1 MVKQVLTLP
10 PIPAGGS
17 IPSSG
22 LFEFMSTD
30 SKDFLKAY
38 LKIFSLLLVLI
49 GFVNLACFLVYSDK
63 KERERIESEYSWFLE
78 RARKAVVLADYMSSI
93 SSGDERYSEYKG
105 LLESLVFEYNIRAV
119 MFVERG
125 KWNCIV
131 PYQLSTV
138 ELLYRGVRRN
148 ADIRGTDMSSA
159 TPKLTVNANGT
170 VVKAEKKP
178 VAKKAAVKKE
188 VKKPVKKTDFQL
200 WSEKNAE
207 KLKGMKPAEKLEALI
222 RLVWQRERLLP
233 RLQSNQSL
241 LTLTRQVLI

>member
-1 MVKQVLTLP
+1 MVEQVSSLVP
-10 PIPAGGS
+10 PHLQVVRIHRPAYFG
-17 IPSSG
+17 
-22 LFEFMSTD
+22 FMSID
-30 SKDFLKAY
+30 DKVILKAY
-38 LKIFSLLLVLI
+38 LKIFSLLLILVCV
-49 GFVNLACFLVYSDK
+49 VNLGCFLVYSEK
-63 KERERIESEYSWFLE
+63 RERERIESEYLWFLK

-93 SSGDERYSEYKG
+93 SSGDMRYSKYKE
-105 LLESLVFEYNIRAV
+105 LLEILIFEYNIKAV
-119 MFVERG
+119 SFVERD

-207 KLKGMKPAEKLEALI
+207 KLKGMKPAEKLEAAYKAGMAKGKAI
-222 RLVWQRERLLP
+222 AKAEAQAKT
-233 RLQSNQSL
+233 SK
-241 LTLTRQVLI
+241 